1 MYALYGFKY
10 FGFQFTSQYEVKAK
24 IWEIKHDDEP
34 MWQVPNPLLKGLQVI
49 KCKHIRLQ
57 NRQEELLLE
66 TSWNQFYFTF

>member
-1 MYALYGFKY
+1 MYALYVFKY
-10 FGFQFTSQYEVKAK
+10 FGFQFASQYKVKAK
-24 IWEIKHDDEP
+24 ICEIKHDD

-66 TSWNQFYFTF
+66 TSWNRFYFTF